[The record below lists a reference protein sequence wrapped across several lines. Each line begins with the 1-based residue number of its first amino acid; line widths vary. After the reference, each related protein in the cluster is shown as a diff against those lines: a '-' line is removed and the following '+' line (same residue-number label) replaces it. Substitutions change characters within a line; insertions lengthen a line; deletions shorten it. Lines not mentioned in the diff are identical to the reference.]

1 MLLLLF
7 AQTGTPA
14 PVFALVP
21 DVDDPGFSEADAVAD
36 IEFAGLV
43 ADVRTRF
50 SNTVDVGDV
59 ISQTPLP
66 GATVLIGSTVTI
78 YVSRGRYISHS
89 DYGYTP
95 NRFGPVSY
103 TKTPDEEI
111 DIQFAWATRLN
122 GESITSDSFELP
134 DGLTNQLE
142 SGSST
147 LRTIRITGGI
157 DDTTYRVIGKV
168 VTSAGRELEWVQRV
182 LVREG

>member
-1 MLLLLF
+1 MLLLF
-7 AQTGTPA
+7 APSGPPP
-14 PVFALVP
+14 PVFVAVP

-36 IEFAGLV
+36 IEFAGLE

-50 SNTVDVGDV
+50 SNTVDIGDV
-59 ISQTPLP
+59 ISQVPLP
-66 GATVLIGSTVTI
+66 GVEVLIGSTVTI
-78 YVSRGRYISHS
+78 YISRGPYLSHS

-103 TKTPDEEI
+103 TKTPDEWI
-111 DIQFAWATRLN
+111 DIPFAWATRLN
-122 GESITSDSFELP
+122 GETITSDTFELP
-134 DGLTNQLE
+134 DGLTNLLE

-147 LRTIRITGGI
+147 LRTIRVSAGI